1 MTPEGN
7 LFGEY
12 FFPAQR
18 HVTIYLY
25 NHIIIKYIYIYI
37 LQPLHLSHGTGEQG
51 AEQQPPTIFHVGRH
65 ETAEET
71 HHSHDLMG
79 SWFRVNPKKRGQQS
93 KKLQLVEKNGWLK
106 WINPNM

>member
-25 NHIIIKYIYIYI
+25 NHIIIKYIYI

-79 SWFRVNPKKRGQQS
+79 S
-93 KKLQLVEKNGWLK
+93 
-106 WINPNM
+106 